1 MQHYSFIPR
10 HRPRSRPRQALTPTN
25 RFPSYRGILQPS
37 ASVSLKHSPPQL
49 VTKHLDIN
57 IIYLKVRSTVNVCS
71 VCTCTK
77 CITSV
82 CTCIGNVYIME
93 CKGPCFRRHIKL
105 ILRSFLQQALMKSA
119 GKVDTWNVSHQ
130 TSDLRRVQTWLID
143 FPAYLMNWYET
154 SSPLHFPSLVVSPAE
169 CPV

>member
-1 MQHYSFIPR
+1 MQHMQHYSVIPR

-119 GKVDTWNVSHQ
+119 GKIDTWNVSHQ
-130 TSDLRRVQTWLID
+130 TSDLASCANLID
-143 FPAYLMNWYET
+143 WFSCIMN
-154 SSPLHFPSLVVSPAE
+154 
-169 CPV
+169 